1 MLRLLALCLFLGCV
15 PAHAARFNVDAVNAG
30 AIDGTGRDL
39 AFDLS
44 AISDEIVAARLEID
58 INYSRARELN
68 WSLIDGSGFVILP
81 LASMSGVSS
90 AVTMNGRYR
99 ITDSAA
105 TTWAL
110 AAPTAGN
117 LPTAYPARAFQFG
130 HGGSCLN
137 LLGRYL
143 EFDIDRSQPLT
154 LRLARLGAATGSGT
168 ISSARLVVDTSA
180 PDEIHASGMEEPDHP
195 RPVCQRPSFDIVLN
209 GGTESPT
216 RSPLVLL
223 DYAGAPDWSIRQFD
237 PVADFGPVGFGVGN
251 NTAPYPGRF
260 GGRSR
265 MNIGF
270 WDASLGALNFTTG
283 AGGRTLF
290 LPGDW
295 TTTLHVP
302 IPGDYDGDGVTD
314 LAMAFL
320 GQSGGQP
327 RYFAR
332 ILFSRSGS
340 LIDTVIDPRVLDPA
354 TFSSSQLGFGAG
366 QDSFQR
372 GADELV
378 IYAERSSG
386 GPMRLVQLLFDSD
399 GRYLGGF
406 NGPNWG
412 QLGDRMVLGN
422 WTGGSSGNQFG
433 LMVVRK
439 TATHWAWF
447 LFPNT
452 TPTVWGLP
460 TDLPLSIN
468 VDLDRINDLAVYRP
482 SDQMVYA
489 IRSSDGET
497 VVLDPFGNPGSLPLG
512 YLLGT
517 TAPLE
522 F

>member
-1 MLRLLALCLFLGCV
+1 MFRLILLSLILCIA
-15 PAHAARFNVDAVNAG
+15 PAHAARFNVDALNAG
-30 AIDGTGRDL
+30 SIDGAGRDL
-39 AFDLS
+39 VFDLG
-44 AISDEIVAARLEID
+44 AISGEIVAARLEID
-58 INYSRARELN
+58 INYSRARELD
-68 WSLIDGSGFVILP
+68 WSLVDASGFVILP
-81 LASMSGVSS
+81 LAAMSGVSS

-105 TTWAL
+105 TTWVL
-110 AAPTAGN
+110 AAPTSGN

-137 LLGRYL
+137 LIGRYL

-154 LRLARLGAATGSGT
+154 LRLTRLGAATGSGS
-168 ISSARLVVDTSA
+168 INSARLEVDTSA
-180 PDEIHASGMEEPDHP
+180 PDEIHATGMEEPDHP
-195 RPVCQRPSFDIVLN
+195 RPVCQRPAFDIVLN
-209 GGTESPT
+209 GGSESPT

-223 DYAGAPDWSIRQFD
+223 DYAGAPDWSIRQFV
-237 PVADFGPVGFGVGN
+237 PLQDFGPIGFGIGST
-251 NTAPYPGRF
+251 TAPYPGRF

-270 WDASLGALNFTTG
+270 WDETTGTLNFTTG
-283 AGGRTLF
+283 AGARSLA

-295 TTTLHVP
+295 TTTAHIP

-314 LAMAFL
+314 LAMAFI
-320 GQSGGQP
+320 GQFGGQP
-327 RYFAR
+327 RWLAR
-332 ILFSRSGS
+332 ILFSRGGRLADS
-340 LIDTVIDPRVLDPA
+340 VVDPRELDPA
-354 TFSSSQLGFGAG
+354 NTYSGQIGFGAG

-378 IYAERSSG
+378 VYAEGSS
-386 GPMRLVQLLFDSD
+386 GPMRLVQVLYDSE
-399 GRYLGGF
+399 GRLAGGF
-406 NGPNWG
+406 SGPNWG

-422 WTGGSSGNQFG
+422 WVDAGAGNRFG
-433 LMVVRK
+433 LMVVRR

-447 LFPNT
+447 LSPNT

-460 TDLPLSIN
+460 TDIPLSIN
-468 VDLDRINDLAVYRP
+468 VDLDRINDIAVYRP
-482 SDQMVYA
+482 SDQMLYA
-489 IRSSDGET
+489 IRSSDGQT
-497 VVLDPFGNPGSLPLG
+497 IVLDPFGSPGSLPLG